1 MAEQIAVNFEEAL
14 TELEG
19 IVQQLESG
27 KISLEDSVTAYE
39 RGMMLRSLC
48 ETHLKN
54 AQLKIQKVTQNADG
68 SLSKTDLDPDTLT

>member
-1 MAEQIAVNFEEAL
+1 MTVKNALNFEDAL
-14 TELEG
+14 SELET

-39 RGMMLRSLC
+39 RGMSLRAQC

-54 AQLKIQKVTQNADG
+54 AKLKIQKVTQNNDG
-68 SLSKTDLDPDTLT
+68 SLTKTELDPDTLT

>member
-1 MAEQIAVNFEEAL
+1 MTVKNALNFEDAL
-14 TELEG
+14 SELET

-39 RGMMLRSLC
+39 RGMSLRAQC

-54 AQLKIQKVTQNADG
+54 AKLKIQKVTQNSDG
-68 SLSKTDLDPDTLT
+68 SLTKTELDPDTLT

>member
-1 MAEQIAVNFEEAL
+1 MTQQTALNFEDAL

-27 KISLEDSVTAYE
+27 KINLEDSVAAYE
-39 RGMMLRSLC
+39 RGMTLRTQC

-54 AQLKIQKVTQNADG
+54 AQLKIQKVTQNSDG
-68 SLSKTDLDPDTLT
+68 SLTKTELNLDTLT